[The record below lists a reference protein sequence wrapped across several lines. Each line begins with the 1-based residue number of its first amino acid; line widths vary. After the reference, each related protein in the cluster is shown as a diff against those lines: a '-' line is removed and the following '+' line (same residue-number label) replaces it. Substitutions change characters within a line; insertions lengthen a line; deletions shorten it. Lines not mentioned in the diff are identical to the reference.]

1 MHSTRAKAALLNK
14 KIFLLHSCVV
24 ILFAACSDRP
34 RLNPL
39 DPQNPNTL
47 GKPTGLNA
55 VSLRDTVT
63 LRWDRLD
70 IRDLSGF
77 RIYRRVEGQAR
88 FFPIALA
95 SPGANSFRDLGVA
108 LGLLHAYRISA
119 VAADFESPLSDS
131 TTIMPGPTFSW
142 VADASSGELIKLT
155 HDGVH
160 EILRTGAFGRPFR
173 LQIDAPRGYVWVID
187 RFGGLFARVEM
198 NGRFTTSRTRILG
211 PADLAIDSADGSVW
225 VADSL
230 TNGLMK
236 FDSDGVLIRSFENY
250 KKISALAVH
259 PATAELWALDRAS
272 LRVLIF
278 SRAGELRAAT
288 PAILQR
294 PSDIDIDGRTG
305 KVWIAD
311 GNRVLR
317 LNAQGQPEQLA
328 AAQFRFV
335 YRIAADEISG
345 GCWLIDYSTAIR
357 GSDVIKLNSAGEA
370 LLTSKGFDIPE
381 NLAVNPF
388 DGSCL
393 VADFG
398 NGRVVRLSAD
408 GRGLSFY
415 NRVFSPVDVDTAQ

>member
-1 MHSTRAKAALLNK
+1 MNK
-14 KIFLLHSCVV
+14 KIYLLCCCVV

-63 LRWDRLD
+63 LHWDRLD
-70 IRDLSGF
+70 LRDLSGF

-88 FFPIALA
+88 FSPIALTA
-95 SPGANSFRDLGVA
+95 PRANSFRDLGVNF
-108 LGLLHAYRISA
+108 GLLHTYRISA
-119 VAADFESPLSDS
+119 VATDFESPLSDS
-131 TTIMPGPTFSW
+131 TTITPGPTFSW
-142 VADASSGELIKLT
+142 VADANSGELIKLT

-160 EILRTGAFGRPFR
+160 EILRAGAFGRPFR
-173 LQIDAPRGYVWVID
+173 LQIDAPRGYVWLLD
-187 RFGGLFARVEM
+187 RFGGLLARVHM
-198 NGRFTTSRTRILG
+198 NGRFTTSRTRISG

-236 FDSDGVLIRSFENY
+236 FDSDGVLLKSFENY
-250 KKISALAVH
+250 KKIAALAVH

-278 SRAGELRAAT
+278 SRTGELRAAT
-288 PAILQR
+288 AAILQR
-294 PSDIDIDGRTG
+294 PSDIDIDSRSG

-311 GNRVLR
+311 GNRLLR

-328 AAQFRFV
+328 TPVFRFV
-335 YRIAADEISG
+335 YRVAADEISG
-345 GCWLIDYSTAIR
+345 GCWLIDFSTAIR
-357 GSDVIKLNSAGEA
+357 GSEVIKLNSAGGA
-370 LLTSKGFDIPE
+370 LFTSKGFDLPE

-393 VADFG
+393 VADSG
-398 NGRVVRLSAD
+398 NGRVVRISVN
-408 GRGLSFY
+408 GRDLSFY